1 MALPAP
7 EFAVTVAASLLP
19 KRSQRS
25 QPPECVILCSDWAGS
40 VALLGLLRPAPH
52 APVLAVPVRRIQSEV
67 NDLLA
72 RGADD
77 VLPGPW
83 HPVELA
89 WRVRNLVQRRTR
101 PVIAPLVVL
110 PLSLHVGQGRL
121 MTPNGE
127 VALSAH
133 ETAVLA
139 SLMRRPGIVRTRN
152 ELVDECWPEDVPPGP
167 REVDYV
173 VCALR
178 RKLGRWSTFLAT
190 RPGFGY
196 LFERPVSRPPKRT
209 Q

>member
-7 EFAVTVAASLLP
+7 EFTVTVALRLP
-19 KRSQRS
+19 RNRRSP
-25 QPPECVILCSDWAGS
+25 PPECIILCTDWAAS
-40 VALLGLLRPAPH
+40 VSLLALLRPRSR
-52 APVLAVPVRRIQSEV
+52 APVLAVPLRRIQGEV

-72 RGADD
+72 QGADD

-89 WRVRNLVQRRTR
+89 WRIRNLVQRRAR
-101 PVIAPLVVL
+101 PSESPLVVL

-121 MTPNGE
+121 MTPGGG
-127 VALSAH
+127 VALSAR

-152 ELVDECWPEDVPPGP
+152 ELIDECWPGDVPPGP

-178 RKLGRWSTFLAT
+178 RKLGRWSKFLAT

-196 LFERPVSRPPKRT
+196 YFERPPSRT
-209 Q
+209 QKRAP